1 MTKVLITGGCGFIG
15 SNLTEFIL
23 NKTDWEVS
31 ILDNLTTG
39 RLENIESIGNNEKI
53 TFYEGSIL
61 NNEDIIKAIDQC
73 EYVVNLA
80 AQTSV
85 LDSIK
90 DPFEDQRQNIQGLL
104 NLLTLSVNFKIK
116 TFVQGS
122 SAAVLGEQTMPIHGL
137 KVPRPISPYG
147 ASKLAGEAY
156 CSVFSNLYELNC
168 VVLRFSNVYG
178 PRSTNKTSV
187 IAKFIKK
194 LIRNELIEIYGDG
207 NQTRDFLYVIDLC
220 NGIYKALTRDIRTFE
235 LYHLGSGKETSINT
249 FIETL
254 KRVSSNFNLVF
265 PKVTKINP
273 KPGEIRQNYSDISK
287 AIKNLD
293 FHNKYDLEKGLNE
306 TLEWFL
312 SNYRT

>member
-1 MTKVLITGGCGFIG
+1 MTKILITGGCGFIG

-39 RLENIESIGNNEKI
+39 RLENIKNLENNDRI
-53 TFYEGSIL
+53 TFYKGSIL

-73 EYVVNLA
+73 QYVVNLA

-90 DPFEDQRQNIQGLL
+90 DPFEDQRQNILGLL
-104 NLLTLSVNFKIK
+104 NLLNLSVDFKIK
-116 TFVQGS
+116 TFIQGS
-122 SAAVLGEQTMPIHGL
+122 SAAVLGEQTMPIHEL

-156 CSVFSNLYELNC
+156 CSVFANLYELNC
-168 VVLRFSNVYG
+168 IVLRFSNVYG

-187 IAKFIKK
+187 IAKFIKEIIK
-194 LIRNELIEIYGDG
+194 NEPIEIYGDG
-207 NQTRDFLYVIDLC
+207 KQTRDFLYVIDLC
-220 NGIYKALTRDIRTFE
+220 YGIYEALTRNTGKFE
-235 LYHLGSGKETSINT
+235 LYHLGAGKETSINT
-249 FIETL
+249 LIETL
-254 KRVSSNFNLVF
+254 KRASSNFNLDF

-287 AIKNLD
+287 ANKNLD
-293 FHNKYDLEKGLNE
+293 FHNKYTLEKGLNK

-312 SNYRT
+312 SNYRK